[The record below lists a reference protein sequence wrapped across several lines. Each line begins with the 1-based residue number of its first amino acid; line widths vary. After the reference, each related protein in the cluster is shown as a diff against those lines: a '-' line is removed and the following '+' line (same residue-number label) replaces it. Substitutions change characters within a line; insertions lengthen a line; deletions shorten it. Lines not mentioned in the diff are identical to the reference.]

1 MSETWRANLVVQEN
15 DVKKN
20 FLSILYTYLI
30 QKQIFLYITALLL
43 GRAVILFQISPFALA
58 FLAACMMYVQKRTGF
73 IALFLVVGSW
83 TYSVEHALFITI
95 SIMFFLFSTRFLAN
109 KANVKMQILFLFFSI
124 LTARTFLHTF
134 HSQMTIFDWTHY
146 VVEGLLAIILLII
159 FMQCM
164 PLFTTKYYIY
174 TLKNEEIISLII
186 LIASVL
192 TGFIGWELYGTSLSH
207 IFSRFIV
214 IVLAFIG
221 GPAIGATVGVVTG
234 LILSLGHI
242 AYLYEL
248 SLLAF
253 AGLLGGLFAEG
264 KKIGVGIGLL
274 IATMLVSTYSE
285 VGTMSLQLTESFIAI
300 LFFYMMPKDVL
311 HRLSKYIPGTSEYT
325 YEEKKHVQKMRDVT
339 ARQVEQYSNVF
350 ETLSKSFLESTKFQD
365 EKSKPND
372 TDYLLSFV
380 TEKTCQ
386 QCFMKKRCW
395 EKQFDDTYSLMEQMK
410 EDLLYEENV
419 QQPIWK
425 RFENYCVKSNTVLE
439 TMKSEVSL
447 LTMNAQLKK
456 QVVESKKIVA
466 DQLQGISTIMDN
478 FAKEM
483 VKERH
488 RHEEKELEIIRAIK
502 QMDIAL
508 EKVDIYQID
517 KGNIDIEMALVFGQ
531 YHGEGEKIIAP
542 VLSHILQETVV
553 VEEAEM
559 SPFPNG
565 VSYLTFRS
573 AKQYTIET
581 GVATAAK
588 GGGLISGDC
597 YMFTEVGSGKFA
609 VAISDGMGNGLRAR
623 EESSETLRLLKQ
635 LLQTGISEQVAI
647 ESINSILA
655 LRTTDEIFA
664 TLDLAIVNL
673 QNAVL
678 RFLKIG
684 SVPSFIKRG
693 DEVFQIEAS
702 NLPIGI
708 VQQVEIEMIT
718 QELKQGDIVIMMSDG
733 IFDGPKHIKNSDI
746 WLTRKIAQLTT
757 EDPQEMAD
765 ILLEEVVR
773 EQQGE
778 IRDDMTVVVTKIDK
792 FRPEWA
798 SIPVVEH
805 PKIS

>member
-1 MSETWRANLVVQEN
+1 
-15 DVKKN
+15 
-20 FLSILYTYLI
+20 
-30 QKQIFLYITALLL
+30 
-43 GRAVILFQISPFALA
+43 
-58 FLAACMMYVQKRTGF
+58 
-73 IALFLVVGSW
+73 
-83 TYSVEHALFITI
+83 
-95 SIMFFLFSTRFLAN
+95 
-109 KANVKMQILFLFFSI
+109 
-124 LTARTFLHTF
+124 
-134 HSQMTIFDWTHY
+134 
-146 VVEGLLAIILLII
+146 
-159 FMQCM
+159 
-164 PLFTTKYYIY
+164 
-174 TLKNEEIISLII
+174 
-186 LIASVL
+186 
-192 TGFIGWELYGTSLSH
+192 
-207 IFSRFIV
+207 
-214 IVLAFIG
+214 
-221 GPAIGATVGVVTG
+221 
-234 LILSLGHI
+234 
-242 AYLYEL
+242 
-248 SLLAF
+248 
-253 AGLLGGLFAEG
+253 
-264 KKIGVGIGLL
+264 LL

-300 LFFYMMPKDVL
+300 LFFYITPNDTL

-325 YEEKKHVQKMRDVT
+325 YEEKKHLQKMRDVT

-365 EKSKPND
+365 EKSKPSD

-395 EKQFDDTYSLMEQMK
+395 EKQFDETYSLMEQMK
-410 EDLLYEENV
+410 EDLLYEEDV
-419 QQPIWK
+419 QQAIWK

-466 DQLQGISTIMDN
+466 DQLQGISTIMN
-478 FAKEM
+478 NLAKEK
-483 VKERH
+483 VKKLH

-502 QMDIAL
+502 QMDISL

-553 VEEAEM
+553 VEKAEM

-597 YMFTEVGSGKFA
+597 YMFTEVGSGKYA

-664 TLDLAIVNL
+664 TLDLAIVN
-673 QNAVL
+673 
-678 RFLKIG
+678 
-684 SVPSFIKRG
+684 
-693 DEVFQIEAS
+693 
-702 NLPIGI
+702 
-708 VQQVEIEMIT
+708 
-718 QELKQGDIVIMMSDG
+718 
-733 IFDGPKHIKNSDI
+733 
-746 WLTRKIAQLTT
+746 
-757 EDPQEMAD
+757 
-765 ILLEEVVR
+765 
-773 EQQGE
+773 
-778 IRDDMTVVVTKIDK
+778 
-792 FRPEWA
+792 
-798 SIPVVEH
+798 
-805 PKIS
+805 

>member
-1 MSETWRANLVVQEN
+1 M
-15 DVKKN
+15 
-20 FLSILYTYLI
+20 
-30 QKQIFLYITALLL
+30 QKHIFLYVTALLL
-43 GRAVILFQISPFALA
+43 GRAIILFQISPFALA
-58 FLAACMMYVQKRTGF
+58 FLAACMIYVQRKIGV
-73 IALFLVVGSW
+73 IALFLMGGAW
-83 TYSVEHALFITI
+83 TYSVEHGLFVTL
-95 SIMFFLFSTRFLAN
+95 SIIFYLFSTRLLLKQPN
-109 KANVKMQILFLFFSI
+109 IKLHILFLITSI
-124 LTARTFLHTF
+124 LSTRLFLHTL
-134 HSQMTIFDWTHY
+134 SAQMTIYDWVHY
-146 VVEGLLAIILLII
+146 IIEGLLATVLLII
-159 FMQCM
+159 FIQCM
-164 PLFTTKYYIY
+164 PLFTTKHYMY

-192 TGFIGWELYGTSLSH
+192 TGFIGWELNGASLAH
-207 IFSRFIV
+207 IFSRYIV
-214 IVLAFIG
+214 IMLAFIG

-264 KKIGVGIGLL
+264 KKIGVAIGLL
-274 IATMLVSTYSE
+274 IATVLVSTYSE
-285 VGTMSLQLTESFIAI
+285 VGSMSMQITESAIAI
-300 LFFYMMPKDVL
+300 LFLYMTSNQAL
-311 HRLSKYIPGTSEYT
+311 HRLSKYIPGTTEYT

-339 ARQVEQYSNVF
+339 AKQVEQYSNVF
-350 ETLSKSFLESTKFQD
+350 ETLSKSFIESTKFQE
-365 EKSKPND
+365 EKNKPSD

-395 EKQFDDTYSLMEQMK
+395 EKQFDETYDLMEKMK
-410 EDLLYEENV
+410 EDLLYQGDV
-419 QQPIWK
+419 QSPVWK
-425 RFENYCVKSNTVLE
+425 RFENYCVKSNSLLE

-488 RHEEKELEIIRAIK
+488 RHEAKELEIIRAIK

-517 KGNIDIEMALVFGQ
+517 KGNIDIEMAVIFGQ

-542 VLSHILQETVV
+542 VISHILQETVV
-553 VEEAEM
+553 VDKAEV

-565 VSYLTFRS
+565 VSYLTFHS
-573 AKQYTIET
+573 AKQYMMET

-597 YMFTEVGSGKFA
+597 HMFTEVGSGKYA
-609 VAISDGMGNGLRAR
+609 LAISDGMGNGLRAR
-623 EESSETLRLLKQ
+623 EESSETLRLLEQ
-635 LLQTGISEQVAI
+635 LLQTGISEQIAI

-673 QNAVL
+673 QNAML

-693 DEVFQIEAS
+693 EEVFQIEAS

-718 QELKQGDIVIMMSDG
+718 QQLQQGDIVIMMSDG
-733 IFDGPKHIKNSDI
+733 IFDGPKHIINSDI
-746 WLTRKIAQLTT
+746 WLTRKIEQLTT
-757 EDPQEMAD
+757 KDPQEMAD
-765 ILLEEVVR
+765 ILLEDVIR

-778 IRDDMTVVVTKIDK
+778 ITDDMTVVVAKIEK
-792 FRPEWA
+792 FRPKWA

-805 PKIS
+805 PKISS

>member
-1 MSETWRANLVVQEN
+1 MGETWRANLVIRE
-15 DVKKN
+15 KN
-20 FLSILYTYLI
+20 TKSSFWTILYTYFIERQL
-30 QKQIFLYITALLL
+30 FLYITAILL
-43 GRAVILFQISPFALA
+43 GRAVILFQISPFSLA
-58 FLAACMMYVQKRTGF
+58 FLAACMIYVQRRTGW
-73 IALFLVVGSW
+73 IALFLVLGSW
-83 TYSVEHALFITI
+83 TYTVEHALFITI
-95 SIMFFLFSTRFLAN
+95 SIIFFLFSTRFLSN
-109 KANVKMQILFLFFSI
+109 RTNVKLHMIFLFSSI
-124 LTARTFLHTF
+124 LTARILLHTF
-134 HSQMTIFDWTHY
+134 NAQMTVYDWAHY
-146 VVEGLLAIILLII
+146 MIEGLLAIILLII
-159 FMQCM
+159 FIQCM
-164 PLFTTKYYIY
+164 PLFTSKHYIY

-192 TGFIGWELYGTSLSH
+192 TGFIGWELYGSSLAH
-207 IFSRFIV
+207 IFSRLIV
-214 IVLAFIG
+214 IGLAFIG

-234 LILSLGHI
+234 LILSLGQI

-253 AGLLGGLFAEG
+253 AGLLGGLFADG
-264 KKIGVGIGLL
+264 KKIGVAIGLM
-274 IATMLVSTYSE
+274 IATILVGTYSE
-285 VGTMSLQLTESFIAI
+285 VGTIYLQVIESFFAI
-300 LFFYMMPKDVL
+300 LFFYMIPNDL
-311 HRLSKYIPGTSEYT
+311 LQRLSKYIPGTSEYT

-339 ARQVEQYSNVF
+339 KRQVEQYSHMF

-365 EKSKPND
+365 EKSKPSD

-395 EKQFDDTYSLMEQMK
+395 EKQFDETYQLMEEMK

-419 QQPIWK
+419 QATNWK
-425 RFENYCVKSNTVLE
+425 RFENYCVKSNNVLE
-439 TMKSEVSL
+439 TMKNEVSL
-447 LTMNAQLKK
+447 LSMNAQLKQ

-466 DQLQGISTIMDN
+466 DQLQGISTIMDK

-483 VKERH
+483 VEERQ

-502 QMDIAL
+502 QMDIEL
-508 EKVDIYQID
+508 EQVDVYQVD
-517 KGNIDIEMALVFGQ
+517 KGNIDIEMAVIFGQ

-553 VEEAEM
+553 LDKVEM

-565 VSYLTFRS
+565 VCHLTFRS

-588 GGGLISGDC
+588 GGGFISGDC
-597 YMFTEVGSGKFA
+597 YMLTEVGSGKFA
-609 VAISDGMGNGLRAR
+609 LAISDGMGNGLRAR
-623 EESSETLRLLKQ
+623 EESSETLRLLEQ

-673 QNAVL
+673 QNAML

-693 DEVFQIEAS
+693 DDVFQIEAS
-702 NLPIGI
+702 NLPMGI
-708 VQQVEIEMIT
+708 VKQVEIEMIT
-718 QELKQGDIVIMMSDG
+718 EQLKQGDLLIMMSDG
-733 IFDGPKHIKNSDI
+733 IFDGPKHIKNSEI
-746 WLTRKIAQLTT
+746 WLKRKIAQLTT
-757 EDPQEMAD
+757 NDPQAIAD
-765 ILLEEVVR
+765 LLLEEVVR
-773 EQQGE
+773 EQGGE
-778 IRDDMTVVVTKIDK
+778 ITDDMTVVVSKIDK
-792 FRPEWA
+792 FRPKWA
-798 SIPVVEH
+798 SIPVLEH